1 MWKFCLY
8 VKKVMY
14 NYLLWS
20 RYSMTTELNQIWS
33 NIQKDNS
40 SKALI
45 FLAANNL
52 MKELDAI
59 ENASQKLG
67 GLEEWILNK
76 KKFSNT

>member
-8 VKKVMY
+8 VKKVEF

-20 RYSMTTELNQIWS
+20 RYSMTTEFNQVWS

-45 FLAANNL
+45 FLAAKNL

-67 GLEEWILNK
+67 GLEEWVMKIL
-76 KKFSNT
+76 

>member
-1 MWKFCLY
+1 
-8 VKKVMY
+8 
-14 NYLLWS
+14 
-20 RYSMTTELNQIWS
+20 MTTELNQIWS

-67 GLEEWILNK
+67 GLEE
-76 KKFSNT
+76 

>member
-1 MWKFCLY
+1 
-8 VKKVMY
+8 
-14 NYLLWS
+14 
-20 RYSMTTELNQIWS
+20 MTTEFNQVWS

-45 FLAANNL
+45 FLAAKNL

-67 GLEEWILNK
+67 GLEE
-76 KKFSNT
+76 